1 MVLFL
6 IKNKSLFSGEDV
18 KQFPKLMELVLLL
31 TCLKYEMFYEFKQE
45 VKAKETAQSLKE
57 KLWLLL
63 KEIFEDDEDAGQL
76 LTLEW
81 YPAEEENDEGNS
93 IKLSDPL

>member
-45 VKAKETAQSLKE
+45 VKAKETA
-57 KLWLLL
+57 
-63 KEIFEDDEDAGQL
+63 
-76 LTLEW
+76 
-81 YPAEEENDEGNS
+81 
-93 IKLSDPL
+93 